1 MKKELRWYDH
11 FALNAYWLGQSFV
24 SGVMT
29 PILTPWLVLLSVR
42 DGVLLVR
49 KR

>member
-1 MKKELRWYDH
+1 MKKDLRWYNH

-29 PILTPWLVLLSVR
+29 PISTR
-42 DGVLLVR
+42 I
-49 KR
+49 